1 MLCATCYSML
11 RGQTGRQW
19 RGTYDL
25 HFNHH
30 TTLYA
35 LEHSATMG
43 CCICRIIWE
52 ELTEKP
58 QGEKLAK
65 VVQKHL
71 RPPRFLDGPLHAST
85 WNTTPQ
91 QQSYFV
97 RAFLS
102 EVHTRRG
109 LYRLDFRLIDF
120 DAKRLATFLLEQTSK
135 ECCCVCFSELTSCD

>member
-1 MLCATCYSML
+1 
-11 RGQTGRQW
+11 
-19 RGTYDL
+19 
-25 HFNHH
+25 
-30 TTLYA
+30 
-35 LEHSATMG
+35 MG

-71 RPPRFLDGPLHAST
+71 KPPRFLDGHASAT
-85 WNTTPQ
+85 AQ
-91 QQSYFV
+91 QQNYFV

-102 EVHTRRG
+102 EIHERRG

-120 DAKRLATFLLEQTSK
+120 DAKRLATFLLEQTS
-135 ECCCVCFSELTSCD
+135 EDAVNANDHG